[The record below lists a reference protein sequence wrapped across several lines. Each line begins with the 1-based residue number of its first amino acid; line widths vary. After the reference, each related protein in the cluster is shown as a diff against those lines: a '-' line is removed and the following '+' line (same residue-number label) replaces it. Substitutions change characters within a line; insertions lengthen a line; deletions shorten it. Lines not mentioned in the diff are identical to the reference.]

1 MPDDA
6 AIPSD
11 LSDRIIGCAMT
22 VANTLRAG
30 FVEKVYENALA
41 HELRTAGLA
50 VVQQQGIVVWY
61 DGVIVGQDVV
71 DLLVED
77 TVMVELKAVRGLDAV
92 HRAQCLSYLK
102 ATGLQLCLLINFGAR
117 SLEVKRVVD

>member
-6 AIPSD
+6 AILSD

-30 FVEKVYENALA
+30 FVEKVYENVLA

>member
-6 AIPSD
+6 AILSD